1 MTHRRHNSM
10 FRIGDREI
18 GADAPC
24 FIIAEAGVNHN
35 GSLALAH
42 ELVDIAADAGADAIK
57 FQTFTT
63 EHLATASAQQADYQ
77 RKNTGKDESQFDMLK
92 RLELSRED
100 HGALMAHCERRSIL
114 FLSTPFDEQSADL
127 LASLG
132 VSAFKTPS
140 GELTN
145 LEYLSYLSTFGKPMI
160 VSTGMATLGE
170 VEQAVTAI
178 QAAGNPPLAI
188 LHCVSDYPAKASD
201 VNLRAMR
208 TLAENFLV
216 PVGYSDHTLGTA
228 VTFAAVALGATV
240 IEKHF
245 TTDRQLEGPDHRA
258 SLEPSE
264 LRNLVQGI
272 RDVEQSLGD
281 GRKRPATSELAT
293 RVVARKS
300 LTTTRAL
307 QRGSVITEDDLTLKR
322 PGNGIEPLHRRVVIG
337 RTLRDAVAADTTLQ
351 WEMLI

>member
-1 MTHRRHNSM
+1 MIHHRDSFHIS
-10 FRIGDREI
+10 DREI

-63 EHLATASAQQADYQ
+63 ERLATASAEQADYQ
-77 RKNTGKDESQFDMLK
+77 RTNTGKEESQFDMLK

-100 HGALMAHCERRSIL
+100 HVALMEHCERQSIL

-132 VSAFKTPS
+132 VPAFKTPS

-145 LEYLSYLSTFGKPMI
+145 LNYLSYISTLGKPMI

-178 QAAGNPPLAI
+178 QAAGDPPLAI
-188 LHCVSDYPAKASD
+188 LHCVSDYPASPID
-201 VNLRAMR
+201 VNLRAIR
-208 TLAENFLV
+208 TLADNFLV
-216 PVGYSDHTLGTA
+216 PVGYSDHTLGMA
-228 VTFAAVALGATV
+228 VTFAAVALGAKV

-245 TTDRQLEGPDHRA
+245 TTDRHLEGPDHRA

-264 LRNLVQGI
+264 LRNLVHGI
-272 RDVEQSLGD
+272 REVEQSLGD
-281 GRKRPATSELAT
+281 GRKRPATSEFAT
-293 RVVARKS
+293 RIVARKS
-300 LTTTRAL
+300 VTTTRELRPGA
-307 QRGSVITEDDLTLKR
+307 VITADDLTLKR
-322 PGNGIEPLHRRVVIG
+322 PGDGIEPLHRHMLIG
-337 RTLRDAVAADTTLQ
+337 RTLRNAVAADTTLQ
-351 WEMLI
+351 WEMFI

>member
-1 MTHRRHNSM
+1 MST
-10 FRIGDREI
+10 FRIGDRDI
-18 GADAPC
+18 GANAPC

-42 ELVDIAADAGADAIK
+42 DLVDIAADSGADAIK

-63 EHLATASAQQADYQ
+63 ERLATASAQQADYQ
-77 RKNTGKDESQFDMLK
+77 RKNTGREESQFNMLK
-92 RLELSRED
+92 RLELSLED
-100 HGALMAHCERRSIL
+100 HVALMRHCERRSIL

-127 LASLG
+127 LASLN
-132 VSAFKTPS
+132 VLAFKTPS

-145 LEYLSYLSTFGKPMI
+145 LDYLSYIATLGKPMI
-160 VSTGMATLGE
+160 VSTGMATMGE

-178 QAAGNPPLAI
+178 GAAGNPPLAI
-188 LHCVSDYPAKASD
+188 LHCVSDYPAKAID
-201 VNLRAMR
+201 VNLRAMS
-208 TLAENFLV
+208 TLAENFLI

-228 VTFAAVALGATV
+228 VTFAAVALGAKV

-258 SLEPSE
+258 SLEPGE
-264 LRNLVQGI
+264 LRDLVRGI
-272 RDVEQSLGD
+272 REVEQSLGD
-281 GRKRPATSELAT
+281 GRKRPTTAELAT

-300 LTTTRAL
+300 VTTTRAL
-307 QRGSVITEDDLTLKR
+307 ESGSVLTADDLTLKR
-322 PGNGIEPLHRRVVIG
+322 PGNGIDPPHRHMVIG
-337 RTLRDAVAADTTLQ
+337 RTLRDAVDADTTLH